1 MSREIMDKSYDK
13 TTFYIPKM
21 DCLEEMN
28 LIKNRLQSISGIQ
41 KLEFNLIGHEIT
53 IIHSLSVVSSIQGI
67 LKSLGMEP
75 QIKTDHG
82 ISQQQK
88 VMKASVT
95 RKDWILIAASGILAL
110 AAESIAFTTHTE
122 TSLSIIIL
130 AIASML
136 IGGRQTFLKGLRA
149 IRHFNLNMN
158 FLMSIAILGAIGIGE
173 WPEAAMVTFLFALA
187 ELIEVYSLDKAR
199 LAIRGLMEIAPDTA
213 TVHEEGRWR
222 VKSVSDITVDSIVWV
237 KPGEHIP
244 LDGIVIKGQSSV
256 NQAPITGESMP
267 VEKKKGDNVF
277 AGTLNER
284 GSFEFRVTVNPG
296 NTLLAKIIRVVQQA
310 QSERAPAE
318 RFVDQF
324 AKYYTP
330 SMVILAILITSIP
343 PLFFGA
349 AFLPWFYKALILLV
363 IACPCALVISTP
375 VTIVSGLTAAARQG
389 VLIKGGAYLEA
400 GHKLKVIAFDKTGT
414 LTYGKPVVTNVV
426 SLSDKSE
433 KEILQLAASLDAHS
447 EHPIAEAIVARWQ
460 KENSENSLLVVDNFE
475 AVPGRGVVG
484 TIQEQFYFLGNH
496 RFAEEKQACNIQ
508 IEKQLKRF
516 EQEGKT
522 TMVLGID
529 HQALAIIAV
538 ADTLRETTLSAIQSL
553 RQLGLTTAMITG
565 DNPATAKAIAK
576 QLGIDDIRADLLPED
591 KLKVIDDLIIKYG
604 MVGMVGDGINDA
616 PALAK
621 ASIGFAMGHSG
632 TDVALET
639 ADVAIME
646 DNLNKMPFFIILSR
660 TTWHKLIENIT
671 LSIGIKAVFFIL
683 ALFGL
688 ATLWMAVFAD
698 MGASLIVVLNGL
710 RLLRFSEHGI
720 K

>member
-1 MSREIMDKSYDK
+1 MTK

-21 DCLEEMN
+21 DCPEEIK
-28 LIKNRLQSISGIQ
+28 LIKNRLRSMTGIQ
-41 KLEFNLIGHEIT
+41 QLEFNLIQQEVIIT
-53 IIHSLSVVSSIQGI
+53 HSISDISTIQTA
-67 LKSLGMEP
+67 LKSLGMES
-75 QIKTDHG
+75 QIKADHA
-82 ISQQQK
+82 IRQQQK
-88 VMKASVT
+88 ALQVSVT
-95 RKDWILIAASGILAL
+95 RKDWIVITASGILAL
-110 AAESIAFTTHTE
+110 AAEVIAFTTHTE

-158 FLMSIAILGAIGIGE
+158 FLMSIAIIGAIGIGE

-199 LAIRGLMEIAPDTA
+199 LAIRGLMEIVPETA
-213 TVHEEGRWR
+213 TVQEGETWR
-222 VKSVSDITVDSIVWV
+222 VKPVSEIIVDSIIWV
-237 KPGEHIP
+237 KPGERIP
-244 LDGIVIKGQSSV
+244 LDGLVTKGQSSV

-267 VEKKKGDNVF
+267 VKKKKGDPVF

-296 NTLLAKIIRVVQQA
+296 NTLLSKIIRVVQQA

-324 AKYYTP
+324 SKYYTP
-330 SMVILAILITSIP
+330 SMVILAVLIAFVP
-343 PLFFGA
+343 FLFLGA
-349 AFLPWFYKALILLV
+349 AFLPWFYKALVLLV

-375 VTIVSGLTAAARQG
+375 VTVVSGLTTAARQG

-414 LTYGKPVVTNVV
+414 LTHGKPVVTDVV
-426 SLSDKSE
+426 TLSDKSE
-433 KEILQLAASLDAHS
+433 KEVLQLAASLDAHS
-447 EHPIAEAIVARWQ
+447 EHPIAEAIVARWR
-460 KENSENSLLVVDNFE
+460 KENSENSLLVVENFE

-484 TIQEQFYFLGNH
+484 AIQEQFYFLGNH
-496 RFAEEKQACNIQ
+496 RFAEEKKACDPQ
-508 IEKQLKRF
+508 IENQLKGF

-522 TMVLGID
+522 TIILGTD
-529 HQALAIIAV
+529 HQSLAILAV
-538 ADTLRETTLSAIQSL
+538 ADTLRETALSAIQSL
-553 RQLGLTTAMITG
+553 HQLGLTTAMITG

-576 QLGIDDIRADLLPED
+576 QLGIDDIRANLLPED
-591 KLKVIDDLIIKYG
+591 KLKVIDDLIKTYG
-604 MVGMVGDGINDA
+604 MAGMVGDGINDA

-646 DNLNKMPFFIILSR
+646 DNLNKMPFFISLSR
-660 TTWHKLIENIT
+660 RTWHKLIENIS
-671 LSIGIKAVFFIL
+671 LSIGIKGVFFIL

-710 RLLRFSEHGI
+710 RLLRFSEHEMI
-720 K
+720 KGKKIK

>member
-1 MSREIMDKSYDK
+1 MTKI
-13 TTFYIPKM
+13 TFYIPKM
-21 DCLEEMN
+21 DCPEEMK

-41 KLEFNLIGHEIT
+41 KLEFNLIEHEVT
-53 IIHSLSVVSSIQGI
+53 IVHSLSEVSAIQKV

-75 QIKTDHG
+75 QIKTDHVS
-82 ISQQQK
+82 SQQQK
-88 VMKASVT
+88 AMQASVT
-95 RKDWILIAASGILAL
+95 RKDWLVIATSGFLAL
-110 AAESIAFTTHTE
+110 TAEVIALITHTE

-130 AIASML
+130 TIASML
-136 IGGRQTFLKGLRA
+136 IGGRQTFLKGFRA
-149 IRHFNLNMN
+149 IRHFNLNMS
-158 FLMSIAILGAIGIGE
+158 FLMSIAIFGAIAIGE

-187 ELIEVYSLDKAR
+187 GWIEVYSLDKAR
-199 LAIRGLMEIAPDTA
+199 LAIRGLMEIALDTA
-213 TVHEEGRWR
+213 TVQEEGSWR
-222 VKSVSDITVDSIVWV
+222 VKSVSDITIDSIVWV
-237 KPGEHIP
+237 RPGERIP
-244 LDGIVIKGQSSV
+244 LDGVIIKGQSSI
-256 NQAPITGESMP
+256 NQAPITGESIP
-267 VEKKKGDNVF
+267 IEKKKGDPVF

-296 NTLLAKIIRVVQQA
+296 NTLLAKIIRIVQQA

-330 SMVILAILITSIP
+330 SMVILAVLIAFMP
-343 PLFFGA
+343 PLVFA
-349 AFLPWFYKALILLV
+349 TAFLPWFYKALVLLV

-375 VTIVSGLTAAARQG
+375 VTVVSGLTAAARQG

-414 LTYGKPVVTNVV
+414 LTHGKPVVTDVV
-426 SLSDKSE
+426 PLSDKSE
-433 KEILQLAASLDAHS
+433 KEVVKLAASLDAHS

-460 KENSENSLLVVDNFE
+460 KENPENSLLAVENFE

-484 TIQEQFYFLGNH
+484 TVQEQFYFLGNH
-496 RFAEEKQACNIQ
+496 RLAEEKQACNAQ
-508 IEKQLKRF
+508 IENQLKCF

-522 TMVLGID
+522 TVVLGTD
-529 HQALAIIAV
+529 HQSLAILAV
-538 ADTLRETTLSAIQSL
+538 ADTLREAALSTVQSL
-553 RQLGLTTAMITG
+553 HQLGLTTAMVTG
-565 DNPATAKAIAK
+565 DNPTTAKAIAK
-576 QLGIDDIRADLLPED
+576 QLGIDDVRANLLPED
-591 KLKVIDDLIIKYG
+591 KLKVIDELVKKYS
-604 MVGMVGDGINDA
+604 MIGMVGDGINDA

-632 TDVALET
+632 TDVSLET
-639 ADVAIME
+639 ADVTIME
-646 DNLNKMPFFIILSR
+646 DDLNKIPFFISLSR
-660 TTWHKLIENIT
+660 RTWHNLIENIT

-710 RLLRFSEHGI
+710 RLLRFSEHHI
-720 K
+720 T